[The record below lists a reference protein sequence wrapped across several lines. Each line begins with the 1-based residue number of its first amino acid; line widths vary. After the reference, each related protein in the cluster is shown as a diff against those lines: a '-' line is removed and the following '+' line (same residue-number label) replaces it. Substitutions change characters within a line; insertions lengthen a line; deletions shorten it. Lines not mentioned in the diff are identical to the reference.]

1 MGMPMRIAFAGP
13 RATGKTTL
21 AEYLV
26 KHHGFTR
33 MSLAAPIKRI
43 IAECPTDSHERHQF
57 LLRWGRELFPGSIV
71 LQARFATE
79 AARVLAAERDPGR
92 RAQLIG
98 TDVGRAL
105 DDWVWI
111 RYLLEHLPEGPVAVD
126 DVRFANECEALRRA
140 GFRLVRLTAPPDVLA
155 ARLAARP
162 GERRDPGHASER
174 GLEGLPDDYWDA
186 VWDTSEPFEATVA
199 RLEALLQSA
208 AKKEGA
214 AEAAPSFS
222 CGMSR

>member
-1 MGMPMRIAFAGP
+1 MEGAVLMGVPMRIAFAGP

-33 MSLAAPIKRI
+33 MSLATPIKRI
-43 IAECPTDSHERHQF
+43 IAEAPADSYERYQF
-57 LLRWGRELFPGSIV
+57 LLGWGRELFPGRLV
-71 LQARFATE
+71 LAARFASE
-79 AARVLAAERDPGR
+79 ATRVLSTERDPGR

-126 DVRFANECEALRRA
+126 DVRFANECEALRAA
-140 GFRLVRLTAPPDVLA
+140 GFRLVRLTAPPEVLA
-155 ARLAARP
+155 ARLAARTA
-162 GERRDPGHASER
+162 ERRDPDHASER

-186 VWDTSEPFEATVA
+186 VWDTSEPMDTTAA

-208 AKKEGA
+208 V
-214 AEAAPSFS
+214 
-222 CGMSR
+222 

>member
-1 MGMPMRIAFAGP
+1 MRIAFCGP
-13 RATGKTTL
+13 RGTGKTTL

-43 IAECPTDSHERHQF
+43 IAEAPQDSHERHRY
-57 LLRWGRELFPGSIV
+57 LLRWGQALFHGRPI

-105 DDWVWI
+105 DHEVWI
-111 RYLLEHLPEGPVAVD
+111 RYLLEHLPPGPVAVD
-126 DVRFANECEALRRA
+126 DVRFRNECEQLRAA
-140 GFRLVRLTAPPDVLA
+140 GFVIVRLTAPPDVLA
-155 ARLAARP
+155 ARLAARAA
-162 GERRDPGHASER
+162 ERRDPGHASER
-174 GLEGLPDDYWDA
+174 GLEGIPEDYWDA
-186 VWDTSEPFEATVA
+186 VWDTSEPMETTAA
-199 RLEALLQSA
+199 RLEELLQSA
-208 AKKEGA
+208 A
-214 AEAAPSFS
+214 
-222 CGMSR
+222 